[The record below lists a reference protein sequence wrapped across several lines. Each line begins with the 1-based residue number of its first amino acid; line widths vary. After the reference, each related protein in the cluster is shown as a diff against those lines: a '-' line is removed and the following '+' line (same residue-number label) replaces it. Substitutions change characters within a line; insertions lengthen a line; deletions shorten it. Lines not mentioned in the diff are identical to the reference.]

1 MKRFNQ
7 SSNRFISA
15 ANERLFRR
23 IFWNSNKT
31 REINSVH
38 SVLCC
43 KFSSIFYL
51 LLSVSRFRFRSNQ
64 WSIEK
69 SNFASMNFNTALICA
84 PTSNTFVGV
93 TRNANTAS
101 CKAIASFRYF
111 FSLFWSFRFS
121 FFLYHQLRELF
132 CLHKYSWVL
141 FKMHFGCFFSVFPVS
156 CARNLFACSM
166 CDPIDEVCAT
176 GLGTQCSNYTRMA
189 NALLQMKNKHEK
201 KTFMCCIPSALANAF
216 YWRQSWRWMELM
228 VCTRKCVYVCVCA
241 IECMAWTESLELCWK
256 LTHQFTSDCAL
267 SQFLRWIKS
276 EFAFPFSP
284 ISSENGLCMAYA
296 LLRRTFVCVSQN
308 LTEWMKSSHFAHGRL
323 DGKNYS

>member
-38 SVLCC
+38 FVLCC

-111 FSLFWSFRFS
+111 FLYFGRFGSL
-121 FFLYHQLRELF
+121 FLYHQLRELF

-141 FKMHFGCFFSVFPVS
+141 FKMHFGCFFLFFLFLVPVICLHVQCAIPS
-156 CARNLFACSM
+156 TKFVQRGWVRNVRTIREWRMLYYKWKINMKKKRSCVVSHRHWQTLFIDVSRDGGWSSWCARANVSM
-166 CDPIDEVCAT
+166 C
-176 GLGTQCSNYTRMA
+176 
-189 NALLQMKNKHEK
+189 
-201 KTFMCCIPSALANAF
+201 
-216 YWRQSWRWMELM
+216 
-228 VCTRKCVYVCVCA
+228 VCVPSN
-241 IECMAWTESLELCWK
+241 AWHE
-256 LTHQFTSDCAL
+256 
-267 SQFLRWIKS
+267 
-276 EFAFPFSP
+276 P
-284 ISSENGLCMAYA
+284 
-296 LLRRTFVCVSQN
+296 N
-308 LTEWMKSSHFAHGRL
+308 L
-323 DGKNYS
+323 